1 MSGHNKWST
10 IKHRK
15 GAQDAKRSKIF
26 TKIIRELTIA
36 ARIGGG
42 DPKSNPRL
50 RTAISNARGASM
62 PSDNVD
68 RAIKRGTGELE
79 GVEYEEIV
87 FEGYAPGG
95 VAMVIDCL
103 TDNRNR
109 TTAEVKHMLSK
120 YNGKLGTAG
129 SVLHQ
134 FDRKGVVLVTGEN
147 LDEDTLMET
156 VLEIDGFEDMTL
168 EDGAA
173 TIYTESNKVNE
184 VAEALETA
192 EFKVESSSVD
202 RVPSL
207 TVQIEGKVAEQVMR
221 LIDYI
226 DDLDD
231 VQTVSANY
239 DIDDAEMERI
249 ANQD

>member
-15 GAQDAKRSKIF
+15 GAQDAKRSKVF

-109 TTAEVKHMLSK
+109 TTAEVKHILSK

-134 FDRKGVVLVTGEN
+134 FDRKGVISIEGEN
-147 LDEDTLMET
+147 IDEDSLMET
-156 VLEIDGFEDMTL
+156 VLEIDGFEDLTV
-168 EDGAA
+168 EDGGA
-173 TIYTESNKVNE
+173 TVYTESNKVND
-184 VAEALETA
+184 VAETLEEAGFTI
-192 EFKVESSSVD
+192 ESSNVD

-207 TVQIEGKVAEQVMR
+207 TVQIEGKIAEQVMR
-221 LIDYI
+221 LIDFL

-249 ANQD
+249 ANQS